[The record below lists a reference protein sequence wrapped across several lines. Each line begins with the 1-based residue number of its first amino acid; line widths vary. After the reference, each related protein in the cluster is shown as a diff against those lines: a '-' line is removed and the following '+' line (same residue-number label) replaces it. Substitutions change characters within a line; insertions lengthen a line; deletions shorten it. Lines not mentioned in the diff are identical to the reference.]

1 MNRTI
6 LRPSLPVLATCAA
19 VLAAATAT
27 AQAPP
32 ENHSIDPTHIV
43 VPEPVP
49 NPPAVVTERI
59 PGSNVTAEIIF
70 VEMADGVYSPIAMM
84 KPPGNGPFPIIVLA
98 HMNGGQGTQW
108 LREWLRYGNWT
119 PEQFLQAG
127 YAVAWMRYRA
137 EVNNT
142 YGPRL
147 EERTRQGR
155 QLFNRGPF
163 EYDDAISIIEHV
175 KTLPYINGDRVGY
188 LGLSH
193 GGEMLFKIAS
203 EYHGLRCGIA
213 NEPAAGE
220 YLGVGPRPPGGPR
233 IPETRP
239 IVTEQMQE
247 EEKAETRARIDM
259 KVAMD
264 RINRITTPI
273 LVQGRTNDDNL
284 PVFRLSY
291 ELAREAGK
299 QVEWKTYEHL
309 EHGFV
314 FVRRNEKG
322 VYDPDPV
329 QREVVK
335 DSLAYF
341 DRCLR

>member
-1 MNRTI
+1 MMRT
-6 LRPSLPVLATCAA
+6 VLTTG
-19 VLAAATAT
+19 LAAAVAAAALA
-27 AQAPP
+27 AQAPK
-32 ENHSIDPTHIV
+32 NFSIDPTHINVPKPVANPVATV
-43 VPEPVP
+43 V
-49 NPPAVVTERI
+49 ERV
-59 PGSNVTAEIIF
+59 PGSNLSADIIY
-70 VEMADGVYSPIAMM
+70 VETNDGLYTPIAMM
-84 KPPGNGPFPIIVLA
+84 RPQGNGPFPLIVLA

-108 LREWLRYGNWT
+108 LREWLHYGNWT
-119 PEQFLQAG
+119 PEQFLKAG

-137 EVNNT
+137 EVNNV
-142 YGPRL
+142 YGPAL

-163 EYDDAISIIEHV
+163 EYDDAIAVIKYV

-203 EYHGLRCGIA
+203 EYNGLRCGIA

-220 YLGVGPRPPGGPR
+220 YLGVGPRPRGGPQ

-239 IVTEQMQE
+239 VVTPAMQE
-247 EEKAETRARIDM
+247 AEYKETRARTDM
-259 KVAMD
+259 KIAME
-264 RINRITTPI
+264 RINRIRMPI
-273 LVQGRTNDDNL
+273 FVQGRTNDDNL
-284 PVFRLSY
+284 PTFRLAY

-329 QREVVK
+329 QFEVVK
-335 DSLAYF
+335 DSIAYF
-341 DRCLR
+341 DRCLKS